1 MRSGRT
7 MLLSGIGHNSALQR
21 WKNEEAEI
29 LERKVVRGVGRSV
42 VVCTEL
48 SLPNLRKSTGSQ
60 MGWDSPKADISGN
73 G

>member
-21 WKNEEAEI
+21 WKNEEAEK
-29 LERKVVRGVGRSV
+29 LERKVVRGVGGRWWFAPI
-42 VVCTEL
+42 L